1 MKRKICLVIL
11 ILLLYSLQGTFCKAI
26 SLGGISPNLLI
37 IIPICFGYFKGCN
50 EGMFAG
56 VVAGL
61 MFDLYYTSIYG
72 FSALAFCY
80 AGYFAGIFQ
89 REYNE
94 QRILIPMLITGGA
107 DFCYEFFIY
116 LGGFLLQ
123 NKLNLLFYAV
133 KIIFPSVVYTMIACF
148 ILFKPLLMC
157 NKLFEP
163 KEKRKV
169 SDYVKGND

>member
-1 MKRKICLVIL
+1 MKRKLCLVFLIL
-11 ILLLYSLQGTFCKAI
+11 ILYSLQGTFCKAI

-61 MFDLYYTSIYG
+61 IFDLYYTSIYG

-89 REYNE
+89 REFNE
-94 QRILIPMLITGGA
+94 QRIVIPLAITGGA
-107 DFCYEFFIY
+107 EFLYECLVY
-116 LGGFLLQ
+116 LGGFLLK
-123 NKLNLLFYAV
+123 NKLNFIFYFGKV
-133 KIIFPSVVYTMIACF
+133 IMPSVVYTLIACL
-148 ILFKPLLMC
+148 ILFKPLFLYS
-157 NKLFEP
+157 KLIEP
-163 KEKRKV
+163 REKRKV